1 MNHNGG
7 KGGGHSKKERPICT
21 YYGLTS
27 HIANKCY
34 KPHGYPPGYKP
45 KGGNKA
51 MANQVTGNFGN
62 FDALTALTNSQVNGT
77 LPPICFQPDVTST
90 TPNVFGSFF
99 WSCSFTANST
109 AFFSLM
115 SNYSSLVWAIA

>member
-51 MANQVTGNFGN
+51 MANQVTSNFGN
-62 FDALTALTNSQVNGT
+62 FDALTALTNSQVNDT
-77 LPPICFQPDVTST
+77 LPPIGFQPDVTST
-90 TPNVFGSFF
+90 TPNVFGS
-99 WSCSFTANST
+99 SFGA
-109 AFFSLM
+109 APLQPIQQPSL
-115 SNYSSLVWAIA
+115 A